1 MITMKFGII
10 GLGNH
15 AINRVMPAIKSS
27 GNSITAIYSR
37 TLKKAEKEGAAYGA
51 VAFSDL
57 DEFFSR
63 GDFDAVYI
71 ENCQIEETGNGR
83 ERISA
88 GFSNDIVKPCRSD
101 FQSSISIIWGSC

>member
-1 MITMKFGII
+1 MTMITMKFGII

-37 TLKKAEKEGAAYGA
+37 AMKKAEKEGAAYGA
-51 VAFSDL
+51 RAFSDL

-63 GDFDAVYI
+63 GDFDAV
-71 ENCQIEETGNGR
+71 T
-83 ERISA
+83 
-88 GFSNDIVKPCRSD
+88 
-101 FQSSISIIWGSC
+101 